1 MIYLLK
7 TMHSFLISFK
17 LWISGT
23 EDLIFDRSLT
33 EFILLLRYNR
43 IL

>member
-1 MIYLLK
+1 MNYLLK
-7 TMHSFLISFK
+7 TMRTFLISFK

-23 EDLIFDRSLT
+23 EDLIFERSLN
-33 EFILLLRYNR
+33 EFILLLRYNP